1 MDLMVGATL
10 FTHIFLNYLFI
21 AILTYRIHVISARPE
36 FSTPE
41 LFPYFRVKSE
51 DLFCGNT
58 LYDLHNHPWRKNRD
72 ALDEKMDVVFIGTN
86 LNEMD
91 LKAFPYSYTY
101 LLQRIL
107 YLFGEY
113 PSPVLRGTHD
123 VVKQQRF
130 IVSLEDMLAHPY
142 ILPRSR
148 ASRNLLIELAF
159 QRWTPRKH

>member
-41 LFPYFRVKSE
+41 LFPYFRVTSE

-58 LYDLHNHPWRKNRD
+58 LYDLHNHTWRKNRD
-72 ALDEKMDVVFIGTN
+72 TLDEKMDVVFIGTN
-86 LNEMD
+86 LNEVD
-91 LKAFPYSYTY
+91 LKPFPDPHTHF
-101 LLQRIL
+101 LQRVFYFFGK
-107 YLFGEY
+107 YL
-113 PSPVLRGTHD
+113 PSVLRWTYD
-123 VVKQQRF
+123 VVKQQRL

-148 ASRNLLIELAF
+148 ASRNLLIEPIKLM
-159 QRWTPRKH
+159 